1 MLSRKKDKIINDPIY
16 GFVQIEKGI
25 ILDLIEHPFFQR
37 LRRISQLGLSY
48 LVYPGAYHTRFHHTI
63 GCFFL
68 MNKAIDQIR
77 KKGHKITGKEAEA
90 VCIAILLHDIGHGP
104 FSHTLEKSIVNH
116 INHEMLSL
124 LFMEELNRQF
134 KGKLTLAIQIFK
146 DEYKKRFLHQLVSS
160 QLDMDRLDYLKRDS
174 FYSGVQEGV
183 IGTERIINML
193 NVIDDNLV
201 IEEKGIYSIEKF
213 LIARRLMYWQVYL
226 HKTVLSAEN
235 TLIKTLKRAK
245 ELIKEGKEVFATP
258 PLFFFLK
265 NNFTKKDFENNEYLL
280 QQFAR
285 LDDHDI
291 YTCLKQW
298 MDHEDIVLSKLS
310 NMIINRKL
318 LKVKIQK
325 KPFSQKAISDK
336 KTAVM
341 QKLDLSRNLTD
352 YFVFSGKISNKAYS
366 YEKAKINILLKDGSI
381 KELKDA
387 SDQTLSQMLSKRI
400 NKFSL
405 CYLNIK

>member
-25 ILDLIEHPFFQR
+25 FLDLIEHPFFQR

-48 LVYPGAYHTRFHHTI
+48 LVYPGAYHTRFHHAI

-77 KKGHKITGKEAEA
+77 KKGHKITEKEAEA

-193 NVIDDNLV
+193 NVVDDNLV
-201 IEEKGIYSIEKF
+201 IEEKGLYSIEKF

-245 ELIKEGKEVFATP
+245 ELIKERKDIFTTP
-258 PLFFFLK
+258 PLLFFLK
-265 NNFTKKDFENNEYLL
+265 NNFTKKDFENNEHLL

-298 MDHEDIVLSKLS
+298 MNHKDIVLSRLS

-325 KPFSQKAISDK
+325 KPFSQKAIEDK

-341 QKLDLSRNLTD
+341 KKLNLSSNLTD

-387 SDQTLSQMLSKRI
+387 SDQTLNQMLSKRV

>member
-1 MLSRKKDKIINDPIY
+1 
-16 GFVQIEKGI
+16 
-25 ILDLIEHPFFQR
+25 
-37 LRRISQLGLSY
+37 
-48 LVYPGAYHTRFHHTI
+48 
-63 GCFFL
+63 
-68 MNKAIDQIR
+68 
-77 KKGHKITGKEAEA
+77 
-90 VCIAILLHDIGHGP
+90 
-104 FSHTLEKSIVNH
+104 
-116 INHEMLSL
+116 
-124 LFMEELNRQF
+124 MEELNREF
-134 KGKLTLAIQIFK
+134 KGKLSLAIQIFK
-146 DEYKKRFLHQLVSS
+146 DKYKKRFLHQLVSS

-193 NVIDDNLV
+193 NVVNDNLV

-245 ELIKEGKEVFATP
+245 ELIKERKDIFTTP
-258 PLFFFLK
+258 PLLFFLK
-265 NNFTKKDFENNEYLL
+265 NNFTKKDFENNEHLL

-298 MDHEDIVLSKLS
+298 MNHKDIVLSRLS

-325 KPFSQKAISDK
+325 KPFSQKAIEDK

-341 QKLDLSRNLTD
+341 KKLNLSRNLTD

-387 SDQTLSQMLSKRI
+387 SDQTLNQMLSKRV

>member
-1 MLSRKKDKIINDPIY
+1 
-16 GFVQIEKGI
+16 
-25 ILDLIEHPFFQR
+25 
-37 LRRISQLGLSY
+37 
-48 LVYPGAYHTRFHHTI
+48 
-63 GCFFL
+63 
-68 MNKAIDQIR
+68 
-77 KKGHKITGKEAEA
+77 
-90 VCIAILLHDIGHGP
+90 
-104 FSHTLEKSIVNH
+104 
-116 INHEMLSL
+116 
-124 LFMEELNRQF
+124 MEELNRQF

-146 DEYKKRFLHQLVSS
+146 DEYKKKFLHQLVSS

-193 NVIDDNLV
+193 NVVDDNLV

-235 TLIKTLKRAK
+235 TLRKTLKRSK
-245 ELIKEGKEVFATP
+245 ELIEERKEIFATP
-258 PLFFFLK
+258 ALLFFLK
-265 NNFTKKDFENNEYLL
+265 NNFTKKDFKNNTQLL
-280 QQFAR
+280 QQFAK

-291 YTCLKQW
+291 YACLKQW
-298 MDHEDIVLSKLS
+298 MNHEDIVLSKLS

-318 LKVKIQK
+318 LKVKIQNT
-325 KPFSQKAISDK
+325 PFSQKAIADK

-341 QKLDLSRNLTD
+341 QKLHLHRNLVD
-352 YFVFSGKISNKAYS
+352 YFVFSDKISNSAYS

-387 SDQTLSQMLSKRI
+387 SDQTLNQMLNKRV
-400 NKFSL
+400 NKFFL
-405 CYLNIK
+405 CYLNIKQL

>member
-1 MLSRKKDKIINDPIY
+1 
-16 GFVQIEKGI
+16 
-25 ILDLIEHPFFQR
+25 
-37 LRRISQLGLSY
+37 
-48 LVYPGAYHTRFHHTI
+48 
-63 GCFFL
+63 
-68 MNKAIDQIR
+68 
-77 KKGHKITGKEAEA
+77 
-90 VCIAILLHDIGHGP
+90 
-104 FSHTLEKSIVNH
+104 
-116 INHEMLSL
+116 
-124 LFMEELNRQF
+124 
-134 KGKLTLAIQIFK
+134 
-146 DEYKKRFLHQLVSS
+146 
-160 QLDMDRLDYLKRDS
+160 
-174 FYSGVQEGV
+174 
-183 IGTERIINML
+183 ML
-193 NVIDDNLV
+193 NVVDDNLV

-235 TLIKTLKRAK
+235 TLIKTLKRAQ
-245 ELIKEGKEVFATP
+245 ELIKEKKDVFTTP
-258 PLFFFLK
+258 PLLFFLK
-265 NNFTKKDFENNEYLL
+265 NNFTKKDFENNEHLL

-298 MDHEDIVLSKLS
+298 MNDKDIVLSRLS

-325 KPFSQKAISDK
+325 KPFSQKAIEDK

-341 QKLDLSRNLTD
+341 KKLNLSRNLTD
-352 YFVFSGKISNKAYS
+352 YFVFSDKISNKAYS

-387 SDQTLSQMLSKRI
+387 SDQTLNKTLSKRV

-405 CYLNIK
+405 CYLKIK

>member
-25 ILDLIEHPFFQR
+25 FLDLIEHPFFQR

-48 LVYPGAYHTRFHHTI
+48 LVYPGAYHTRFHHAI

-77 KKGHKITGKEAEA
+77 KKGHKITEKEAEA

-146 DEYKKRFLHQLVSS
+146 DKYKKRFLHQLVSS

-193 NVIDDNLV
+193 NVVDDNLV
-201 IEEKGIYSIEKF
+201 IEEKGLYSIEKF

-245 ELIKEGKEVFATP
+245 ELIKERKDIFTTP
-258 PLFFFLK
+258 PLLFFLK
-265 NNFTKKDFENNEYLL
+265 NNFTKKDFENNEHLL

-298 MDHEDIVLSKLS
+298 MNHKDIVLSRLS

-325 KPFSQKAISDK
+325 KPFSQKAIEDK

-341 QKLDLSRNLTD
+341 KKLNLSRNLTD

-387 SDQTLSQMLSKRI
+387 SDQTLNQMLSKRV

>member
-1 MLSRKKDKIINDPIY
+1 
-16 GFVQIEKGI
+16 
-25 ILDLIEHPFFQR
+25 
-37 LRRISQLGLSY
+37 
-48 LVYPGAYHTRFHHTI
+48 
-63 GCFFL
+63 
-68 MNKAIDQIR
+68 
-77 KKGHKITGKEAEA
+77 
-90 VCIAILLHDIGHGP
+90 
-104 FSHTLEKSIVNH
+104 
-116 INHEMLSL
+116 
-124 LFMEELNRQF
+124 MEELNRQF

-146 DEYKKRFLHQLVSS
+146 DEYKKKFLHQLVSS

-193 NVIDDNLV
+193 NVVDDNLV

-245 ELIKEGKEVFATP
+245 ELIEERKEIFATP
-258 PLFFFLK
+258 ALLFFLK
-265 NNFTKKDFENNEYLL
+265 NNFTKKDFENNTQLL
-280 QQFAR
+280 QQFAK

-291 YTCLKQW
+291 YACLKQW
-298 MDHEDIVLSKLS
+298 MNHEDIVLSKLS

-318 LKVKIQK
+318 LKVKIQNT
-325 KPFSQKAISDK
+325 PFSQKAIEDK

-341 QKLDLSRNLTD
+341 QKLHLHRNLVD
-352 YFVFSGKISNKAYS
+352 YFVFSDKISNSAYS

-387 SDQTLSQMLSKRI
+387 SDQTLNQMLSKSV
-400 NKFSL
+400 NKFFL
-405 CYLNIK
+405 FYLNIKQL

>member
-258 PLFFFLK
+258 PLFLFLK

>member
-1 MLSRKKDKIINDPIY
+1 
-16 GFVQIEKGI
+16 
-25 ILDLIEHPFFQR
+25 
-37 LRRISQLGLSY
+37 
-48 LVYPGAYHTRFHHTI
+48 
-63 GCFFL
+63 
-68 MNKAIDQIR
+68 
-77 KKGHKITGKEAEA
+77 
-90 VCIAILLHDIGHGP
+90 
-104 FSHTLEKSIVNH
+104 
-116 INHEMLSL
+116 
-124 LFMEELNRQF
+124 MEELNRQF
-134 KGKLTLAIQIFK
+134 KGKLSLAIQIFK
-146 DEYKKRFLHQLVSS
+146 NKYKKRFLHQLVSS

-193 NVIDDNLV
+193 NVVDDNLV

-245 ELIKEGKEVFATP
+245 ELIKERKDIFTTP
-258 PLFFFLK
+258 PLLFFLK
-265 NNFTKKDFENNEYLL
+265 NNFTKKDFENNKHLL

-291 YTCLKQW
+291 YICLKQW
-298 MDHEDIVLSKLS
+298 MNHKDIVLSRLS

-325 KPFSQKAISDK
+325 KPFSQKAIEDK

-341 QKLDLSRNLTD
+341 KKLNLSRNLTD
-352 YFVFSGKISNKAYS
+352 YFVFSGKISTKAYS

-387 SDQTLSQMLSKRI
+387 SDQTLNKMLSKRV

>member
-1 MLSRKKDKIINDPIY
+1 
-16 GFVQIEKGI
+16 
-25 ILDLIEHPFFQR
+25 
-37 LRRISQLGLSY
+37 
-48 LVYPGAYHTRFHHTI
+48 
-63 GCFFL
+63 

-77 KKGHKITGKEAEA
+77 KKGHKITRKEAEA

-116 INHEMLSL
+116 INHETLSL

-146 DEYKKRFLHQLVSS
+146 DEYKKKFLHQLVSS

-193 NVIDDNLV
+193 NVVDDNLV

-235 TLIKTLKRAK
+235 TLIK
-245 ELIKEGKEVFATP
+245 IFATP
-258 PLFFFLK
+258 ALLFFLK
-265 NNFTKKDFENNEYLL
+265 NNFTKKDFENNTQLL
-280 QQFAR
+280 QQFAK

-291 YTCLKQW
+291 YACLKQW
-298 MDHEDIVLSKLS
+298 MNHEDIVLSKLS

-318 LKVKIQK
+318 LKVKIQNT
-325 KPFSQKAISDK
+325 PFSQKAIADK

-341 QKLDLSRNLTD
+341 QKLHLHKNLVD
-352 YFVFSGKISNKAYS
+352 YFVFSDKISNSAYS

-387 SDQTLSQMLSKRI
+387 SDQTLNQMLSKRV
-400 NKFSL
+400 NKFFL
-405 CYLNIK
+405 CYLNIKQL

>member
-25 ILDLIEHPFFQR
+25 FLDLIEHPFFQR

-48 LVYPGAYHTRFHHTI
+48 LVYPGAYHTRFHHAI

-77 KKGHKITGKEAEA
+77 KKGHKITVKEAEA

-146 DEYKKRFLHQLVSS
+146 DKYKKRFLHQLVSS

-193 NVIDDNLV
+193 NVVDDNLV

-245 ELIKEGKEVFATP
+245 ELIKERKDIFTTP
-258 PLFFFLK
+258 PLLFFLK
-265 NNFTKKDFENNEYLL
+265 NNFTKKDFENNEHLL

-298 MDHEDIVLSKLS
+298 MNHEDIVLSKLS

-325 KPFSQKAISDK
+325 KPFSQKAIEDK

-341 QKLDLSRNLTD
+341 KKLNLSRNLTD

-387 SDQTLSQMLSKRI
+387 SDQTLNKMLSKRV